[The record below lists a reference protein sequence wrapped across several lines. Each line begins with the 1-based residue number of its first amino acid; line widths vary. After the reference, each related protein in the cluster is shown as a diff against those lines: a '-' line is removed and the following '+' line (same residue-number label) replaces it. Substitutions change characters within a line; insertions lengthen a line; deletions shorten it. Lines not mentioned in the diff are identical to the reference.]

1 MSTTQ
6 IAAAPGALPSPSPTK
21 TAAQRRV
28 VRLPRSPKILI
39 GLGILVFFLL
49 AAVIGPWVAPHDPTV
64 ATTAVLQG
72 PSAAHLLGTT
82 QSGQDVFSEL
92 LVGARTTVTIG
103 FLAGII
109 ATLLSVIIG
118 VSAGYVGGLAD
129 DLLSMLTNVF
139 LVIPGLPL
147 LIVLAAYLPKG
158 TSSNPLVLALII
170 SITGWAWGARVLRAQ
185 TLSMRRRDYVD
196 SARVIGEKRMRI
208 IGAEILPNLTAIV
221 ASSFVFTVLY
231 AIGTYV
237 ALAFLGVVDPSK
249 WSWGGML
256 FWAEQSGAAQ
266 VNAWWWFLPPGI
278 CIALL
283 GTSLALLNFGIDEFI
298 NPRLRAAGLSR
309 KAAKAAGLPRRP
321 KFGMTPVARRRGLRP
336 VAATIEG
343 GTR

>member
-1 MSTTQ
+1 MSS
-6 IAAAPGALPSPSPTK
+6 IELAAAPDAAPTPPIA
-21 TAAQRRV
+21 TVAARKRP

-39 GLGILVFFLL
+39 GLGILAVFVVV
-49 AAVIGPWVAPHDPTV
+49 AIIGPWLAPDDPSATSVAL
-64 ATTAVLQG
+64 LQG

-82 QSGQDVFSEL
+82 QSGQDVLSEL
-92 LVGARTTVTIG
+92 LVGARSTVLIG

-109 ATLLSVIIG
+109 ATALSIVVGIC
-118 VSAGYVGGLAD
+118 AGFFGGLAD
-129 DLLSMLTNVF
+129 DLLSLVTNVF

-158 TSSNPLVLALII
+158 TSANPFVLALII
-170 SITGWAWGARVLRAQ
+170 SVTGWAWGARVLRAQ
-185 TLSMRRRDYVD
+185 TMSMRGRDYVE
-196 SARVIGEKRMRI
+196 SARVIGERRYRI
-208 IGAEILPNLTAIV
+208 IAAEILPNLTAIV

-237 ALAFLGVVDPSK
+237 ALAFLGVVDPQQ

-256 FWAEQSGAAQ
+256 FWAESQNAAQ
-266 VNAWWWFLPPGI
+266 VSAWWWFLPPGL

-309 KAAKAAGLPRRP
+309 KVAKAAGLPRRAR
-321 KFGMTPVARRRGLRP
+321 FGLTPVVAHAR
-336 VAATIEG
+336 G
-343 GTR
+343 GAR

>member
-1 MSTTQ
+1 MSSNIVAET
-6 IAAAPGALPSPSPTK
+6 APEPGALSGSP
-21 TAAQRRV
+21 ARQRT
-28 VRLPRSPKILI
+28 VRLPRSPKILV
-39 GLGILVFFLL
+39 GLGVLVFFILV
-49 AAVIGPWVAPHDPTV
+49 AVIGPWVAPYDPT
-64 ATTAVLQG
+64 ATSVDLLQG

-82 QSGQDVFSEL
+82 QSGQDVLSEL
-92 LVGARTTVTIG
+92 LVGARTTVVIG

-109 ATLLSVIIG
+109 ATALSIVLG
-118 VSAGYVGGLAD
+118 VSAGYAGGLTD
-129 DLLSMLTNVF
+129 DLLSLLTNVF

-147 LIVLAAYLPKG
+147 LIVLAAYLPKS

-170 SITGWAWGARVLRAQ
+170 SVTGWAFGARVLRAQ
-185 TLSMRRRDYVD
+185 TLSLRRRDYVD

-237 ALAFLGVVDPSK
+237 ALAFLGVVDPAN

-256 FWAEQSGAAQ
+256 FWAESQNAAQ
-266 VNAWWWFLPPGI
+266 VNAWWWFLPPGL

-309 KAAKAAGLPRRP
+309 KVAKRTGLPRRP
-321 KFGMTPVARRRGLRP
+321 RFGLTPVARAPRLR
-336 VAATIEG
+336 AIGEG
-343 GTR
+343 VGR